1 MCVRCDISETP
12 QRFESERTTNVEK
25 SVSRR
30 SALLA
35 MAGLAAAPFVSPH
48 ALAASDPPRP
58 ENQLTPD
65 AALDRLMRG
74 NERYVSGKTTTKDFA
89 STRAALAQGQNPYAC
104 LLSCADSRVGPEFC
118 FDESRGDLFVTR
130 VAGNYV
136 TMDILASLEYGVGVL
151 KAPLIMVLGHTQ
163 CGAIGAAIDAYD
175 NHTDYP
181 GHIQS
186 ITTELAPAVA
196 AAKAKKPDPAAL
208 MHDVTI
214 QNIRM
219 NMARLASS
227 TPMLR
232 RAVEA
237 GQLKVVGG
245 LYQLKTGRVELIT

>member
-1 MCVRCDISETP
+1 MCIRCDTSETSQQP
-12 QRFESERTTNVEK
+12 EPVESARVES

-30 SALLA
+30 TALFA
-35 MAGLAAAPFVSPH
+35 MAGLAAAPFVSTS
-48 ALAASDPPRP
+48 ARAATDVPRP

-74 NERYVSGKTTTKDFA
+74 NERYVNGETTSKDFA

-118 FDESRGDLFVTR
+118 FDEARGDLFVTQ
-130 VAGNYV
+130 VAGNYA
-136 TMDILASLEYGVGVL
+136 TMDILASLEYGVAVL
-151 KAPLIMVLGHTQ
+151 KSPLIMVLGHTQ
-163 CGAIGAAIDAYD
+163 CGAIGAAINAYD

-196 AAKAKKPDPAAL
+196 AVKASKPDPAAL
-208 MHDVTI
+208 MRDVTI

-219 NMARLASS
+219 NMAKLASS
-227 TPMLR
+227 TPILR
-232 RAVEA
+232 REVEE
-237 GQLKVVGG
+237 GRLKVVGG
-245 LYQLKTGRVELIT
+245 LYHLKTGKVELIT

>member
-1 MCVRCDISETP
+1 MCVRCDISKTLQQP
-12 QRFESERTTNVEK
+12 ESDRSRYAEN

-30 SALLA
+30 AALFA
-35 MAGLAAAPFVSPH
+35 MAGLAAAPFVATN
-48 ALAASDPPRP
+48 ALAASNPPRP

-65 AALDRLMRG
+65 QALDRLMQG
-74 NERYVSGKTTTKDFA
+74 NERYVKGEVTPKDFA
-89 STRAALAQGQNPYAC
+89 ATRAALSQGQNPYAC
-104 LLSCADSRVGPEFC
+104 LLSCADSRVAPEFC

-196 AAKAKKPDPAAL
+196 AVKEKQSDPAAL
-208 MHDVTI
+208 VHDVTI
-214 QNIRM
+214 QNVRM
-219 NMARLASS
+219 NMSRLASS

-237 GQLKVVGG
+237 GKLKVVGG
-245 LYQLKTGRVELIT
+245 VYQLKTGRVELIT

>member
-1 MCVRCDISETP
+1 M
-12 QRFESERTTNVEK
+12 
-25 SVSRR
+25 SRR
-30 SALLA
+30 TALFA
-35 MAGLAAAPFVSPH
+35 MAGLAAAPFVSSQ
-48 ALAASDPPRP
+48 AQAASDPPRP

-74 NERYVSGKTTTKDFA
+74 NERYVNGETTTKDFA

-196 AAKAKKPDPAAL
+196 AVKGKKPEPSAL

-219 NMARLASS
+219 NMAKLASS